1 MQVSA
6 ISVNH
11 NKGYKFSNN
20 KPFYNNQTSETN
32 NDTAFNSLTPY
43 AIEKPFL
50 QKKCH
55 KFLIILTNGK
65 IFVTSKF

>member
-32 NDTAFNSLTPY
+32 NYTAFNSLTNY
-43 AIEKPFL
+43 SSRKTVSA
-50 QKKCH
+50 
-55 KFLIILTNGK
+55 
-65 IFVTSKF
+65 